1 MIKRLIF
8 LTIFAVF
15 SIFAEA
21 EEKISFDELQYF
33 DKATLKGQAVLGVRM
48 TVASTEITT
57 ANLTTQT
64 CYKALS
70 SFDTNG
76 NLVGYD
82 LNRMGSSSF
91 YKYENNKLVD
101 WGWVEKSSKKE
112 TSFAQE
118 LSEDQSEFEKQLAT
132 TQESLDKKLNS
143 KIDFKES
150 HVRYFSD
157 PCLGAEG
164 AYEIKFDNSTA
175 LPTTAKANLV
185 SGENSVENLYFYF
198 EYVVYK

>member
-15 SIFAEA
+15 SVFAETA
-21 EEKISFDELQYF
+21 EKVPFDELQYF

-101 WGWVEKSSKKE
+101 WGWVEKSSKK
-112 TSFAQE
+112 
-118 LSEDQSEFEKQLAT
+118 
-132 TQESLDKKLNS
+132 KLPLLRS
-143 KIDFKES
+143 
-150 HVRYFSD
+150 
-157 PCLGAEG
+157 
-164 AYEIKFDNSTA
+164 
-175 LPTTAKANLV
+175 
-185 SGENSVENLYFYF
+185 
-198 EYVVYK
+198 